1 MRAGVWARTM
11 TPWTGFAVAL
21 GIGLLMGAER
31 ERRKGTDAQ
40 QTVAGIRTFSVVA
53 LFGAICAALDA
64 WLVVAAMLALTV
76 LVGIAYARDRS
87 NDPGLTTETSLLAC
101 LALGALATRHPLLAA
116 GVGVA
121 ITVLLASREW
131 LHRFVRGVLTT
142 AELNNLLVLAAATL
156 MVLPLIPDRAIGPF
170 DAIHPRTIWIIV
182 ILVMAIG
189 ALAHVLLRWLGSAV
203 GLPLAGLLSGF
214 VSSTATIGVMGSR
227 SRGAPAQRP
236 RAVAAAVLSTVA
248 TFAQMAAVLAVTHAP
263 TLRVMA
269 APLLA
274 GGTAALAVGVIVV
287 WRSRDGAPGADIEAG
302 AAAFSVKSALL
313 LGATIALVQLVAAAL
328 QAWLG
333 QRGLLV
339 AAAVAGFADT
349 HAPAVSFASLA
360 ADGAIAPLQAMWPIL
375 LALTTNTVSKVV
387 VAVLGGGRAFAR
399 PVIAGL
405 ALVLACTWA
414 GALLA

>member
-1 MRAGVWARTM
+1 M
-11 TPWTGFAVAL
+11 TPCTGFAVAL

-31 ERRKGTDAQ
+31 EQRKGTDAQ
-40 QTVAGIRTFSVVA
+40 RAVAGIRTFSVVA
-53 LFGAICAALDA
+53 LLGAICAAVDP
-64 WLVVAAMLALTV
+64 WLVAAAMLALTV
-76 LVGIAYARDRS
+76 LVGIAYVRDRS
-87 NDPGLTTETSLLAC
+87 DDPGLTTEVSLLAC
-101 LALGALATRHPLLAA
+101 LALGAMATRQPRLAA
-116 GVGVA
+116 GAGVA
-121 ITVLLASREW
+121 ITVLLASRES

-227 SRGAPAQRP
+227 ARARP
-236 RAVAAAVLSTVA
+236 ELRSRAVAAAVLSTVA
-248 TFAQMAAVLAVTHAP
+248 TFAQMAAVLAVTHVP
-263 TLRVMA
+263 TLRAVA
-269 APLLA
+269 VPLLA
-274 GGTAALAVGVIVV
+274 GGMAALAVGAVVV
-287 WRSRDGAPGADIEAG
+287 WRSRGGAPGADVEAG

-313 LGATIALVQLVAAAL
+313 LGAIIALVQLVAAAL

-333 QRGLLV
+333 ERGLWV
-339 AAAVAGFADT
+339 AAVVAGFADT
-349 HAPAVSFASLA
+349 HAPAVSLASLA
-360 ADGAIAPLQAMWPIL
+360 ADGSIAAQQAVWPIL
-375 LALTTNTVSKVV
+375 LALSTNTVSKAV
-387 VAVLGGGRAFAR
+387 VAVTGGGTAFAR
-399 PVIAGL
+399 PVMAGL

>member
-1 MRAGVWARTM
+1 M

-40 QTVAGIRTFSVVA
+40 RAVAGIRTFSVVA
-53 LFGAICAALDA
+53 LFGAVCAAIDP
-64 WLVVAAMLALTV
+64 WLVVTAMLALTV
-76 LVGIAYARDRS
+76 LVGIAYVRDRS
-87 NDPGLTTETSLLAC
+87 DDPGLTTEASLLAC
-101 LALGALATRHPLLAA
+101 LALGAMATREALLAA

-121 ITVLLASREW
+121 ITALLASREW

-227 SRGAPAQRP
+227 SRARP
-236 RAVAAAVLSTVA
+236 ELRRRAVAAAVLSTVA

-263 TLRVMA
+263 TLRVLA

-274 GGTAALAVGVIVV
+274 GGAAALAVGAIVV
-287 WRSRDGAPGADIEAG
+287 WRSRDGAPGADVEAG
-302 AAAFSVKSALL
+302 AAAFSVKSALA

-328 QAWLG
+328 QVWLG

-360 ADGAIAPLQAMWPIL
+360 ADGSIAPQQAMWPIL
-375 LALTTNTVSKVV
+375 LALSTNTVSKAV

>member
-1 MRAGVWARTM
+1 M

-40 QTVAGIRTFSVVA
+40 RAVAGIRTFSVVA
-53 LFGAICAALDA
+53 LFGAVCAAIDP
-64 WLVVAAMLALTV
+64 WLVVTAMLALTV
-76 LVGIAYARDRS
+76 LVGIAYVRDRS
-87 NDPGLTTETSLLAC
+87 DDPGLTTEASLLAC
-101 LALGALATRHPLLAA
+101 LALGAMATREALLAA

-121 ITVLLASREW
+121 ITALLASREW

-227 SRGAPAQRP
+227 SRARP
-236 RAVAAAVLSTVA
+236 ELRRRAVAAAVLSTVA

-263 TLRVMA
+263 TLRVLA

-274 GGTAALAVGVIVV
+274 GGTAALAVGAIVV
-287 WRSRDGAPGADIEAG
+287 WRSRDGAPGADVEAG

-328 QAWLG
+328 QVWLG

-360 ADGAIAPLQAMWPIL
+360 ADGSIAPQQAMWPIL
-375 LALTTNTVSKVV
+375 LALSTNTVSKVV
-387 VAVLGGGRAFAR
+387 VATLGGGRAFAR
-399 PVIAGL
+399 PVIGGL

>member
-1 MRAGVWARTM
+1 M

-40 QTVAGIRTFSVVA
+40 RAVAGIRTFSVVA
-53 LFGAICAALDA
+53 LFGAICAAIDP
-64 WLVVAAMLALTV
+64 WLVVAAMLALTA

-87 NDPGLTTETSLLAC
+87 GDPGLTTEASLLAC
-101 LALGALATRHPLLAA
+101 LVLGAMATRQPLLAA

-121 ITVLLASREW
+121 ITALLASRDW

-189 ALAHVLLRWLGSAV
+189 ALAHVLLRWLGSTV

-227 SRGAPAQRP
+227 ARTRPELRG
-236 RAVAAAVLSTVA
+236 RAVAAAVLSNVA
-248 TFAQMAAVLAVTHAP
+248 TFAQMAVVLAVTHVPVLQA
-263 TLRVMA
+263 VA

-274 GGTAALAVGVIVV
+274 GGIAALGVGAFVV
-287 WRSRDGAPGADIEAG
+287 WRSRSGAPDADVEAG

-333 QRGLLV
+333 ERGLWV

-349 HAPAVSFASLA
+349 HAPAVSLASLA
-360 ADGAIAPLQAMWPIL
+360 ADGSIAPQQAMWPIL
-375 LALTTNTVSKVV
+375 LALSTNTVSKSV
-387 VAVLGGGRAFAR
+387 VAVLGGGSAFAR
-399 PVIAGL
+399 PVIGGL
-405 ALVLACTWA
+405 LLVLACTWA
-414 GALLA
+414 GALLG

>member
-1 MRAGVWARTM
+1 M

-53 LFGAICAALDA
+53 LFGAICAALDP

-87 NDPGLTTETSLLAC
+87 GDPGLTTEASLLGC

-121 ITVLLASREW
+121 ITALLASREW

-189 ALAHVLLRWLGSAV
+189 ALAHVLLRWLGSSV

-227 SRGAPAQRP
+227 ARGAPAQRP

-263 TLRVMA
+263 TLRVLA
-269 APLLA
+269 VPLLA
-274 GGTAALAVGVIVV
+274 GGIAAAAVGAVVV

-339 AAAVAGFADT
+339 AASVAGFADT

-360 ADGAIAPLQAMWPIL
+360 ADGAIAPHQAMWPIL
-375 LALTTNTVSKVV
+375 LALTTNTVSKAV
-387 VAVLGGGRAFAR
+387 VAVLGGGRAFAQ
-399 PVIAGL
+399 PVIVGL

-414 GALLA
+414 GALLV

>member
-1 MRAGVWARTM
+1 MRTVTSWA
-11 TPWTGFAVAL
+11 GFAVAL
-21 GIGLLMGAER
+21 GVGLLMGAER

-40 QTVAGIRTFSVVA
+40 RAVAGIRTFSVVA
-53 LFGAICAALDA
+53 LFGAICAAIDP
-64 WLVVAAMLALTV
+64 WLVVAAMAALTV

-87 NDPGLTTETSLLAC
+87 GDPGLTSEVSLLAC
-101 LALGALATRHPLLAA
+101 LVLGALATRQPLLAA
-116 GVGVA
+116 GAGVA

-131 LHRFVRGVLTT
+131 LHRFVRGVLTA
-142 AELNNLLVLAAATL
+142 AELNNLLVLAVATL

-227 SRGAPAQRP
+227 ARARP
-236 RAVAAAVLSTVA
+236 ELCRRAVAAAVLSTVA
-248 TFAQMAAVLAVTHAP
+248 TFAQMAAVLAVTDVP
-263 TLRVMA
+263 TLGVLA
-269 APLLA
+269 VPLLA
-274 GGTAALAVGVIVV
+274 GGMAALAVGGVVV
-287 WRSRDGAPGADIEAG
+287 WRSRDGASGLDVEG
-302 AAAFSVKSALL
+302 DAAAFSLKSALL

-328 QAWLG
+328 QTWLG

-339 AAAVAGFADT
+339 AAAAAGFADT
-349 HAPAVSFASLA
+349 HAPAVSLASLA
-360 ADGAIAPLQAMWPIL
+360 ADGSIASSQTLWPIL
-375 LALTTNTVSKVV
+375 LALSTNTVSKVV

-399 PVIAGL
+399 PVVAGL
-405 ALVLACTWA
+405 AVVLACTWA
-414 GALLA
+414 GALLG